1 MVILIAAQL
10 CIICE
15 KLRAKT
21 SRPLYYCFLFFF
33 WSWFLCMRNV
43 KIWMEERADILFQIV
58 AGNKEVAVLLGS
70 WHFNW
75 PVQ

>member
-33 WSWFLCMRNV
+33 
-43 KIWMEERADILFQIV
+43 
-58 AGNKEVAVLLGS
+58 GLGS
-70 WHFNW
+70 SACEMSRFGWRKGLTFFFK
-75 PVQ
+75 